1 MAMSDTRWLTD
12 SEQRIWRTYL
22 LGAAE
27 LWERLDLALRPFK
40 LSLNEYSI
48 LVCLSEGPDQRLRMS
63 ELADAVHQSRS
74 RLTHTIT
81 RMETAGLVR
90 RQASRSDRRGVW
102 AELTAEGRR
111 LLDESAPIHVDSVRR
126 HLVEPAGEADWEALG
141 RVFDALLDTPRDD
154 GSMAPRHFTLVAPT
168 PTSEPDEDPAEEPD
182 DLPESCLDGD
192 VTSGRDDAGDTGSD
206 GGTNVVNGSSGPDG
220 PSPKSYAAGN

>member
-1 MAMSDTRWLTD
+1 MSETRWLND

-74 RLTHTIT
+74 RLTHTIS
-81 RMETAGLVR
+81 RMEDAGLVR
-90 RQASRSDRRGVW
+90 RTASRSDRRGVW
-102 AELTAEGRR
+102 AELTPQGVK
-111 LLDESAPIHVDSVRR
+111 LLEESASAHVESVRR
-126 HLVEPAGEADWEALG
+126 HLIDPAGPADWEALG
-141 RVFDALLDTPRDD
+141 RVFESLLDTPRDD
-154 GSMAPRHFTLVAPT
+154 GTMTPRHFTLVAPT
-168 PTSEPDEDPAEEPD
+168 PTAESDAEADTDPDEPA
-182 DLPESCLDGD
+182 C
-192 VTSGRDDAGDTGSD
+192 VVGR
-206 GGTNVVNGSSGPDG
+206 
-220 PSPKSYAAGN
+220 

>member
-1 MAMSDTRWLTD
+1 MSQTPWLNE

-27 LWERLDLALRPFK
+27 LWQRLDQALRPFN

-81 RMETAGLVR
+81 RMEAAGLVR
-90 RQASRSDRRGVW
+90 REASRSDRRGVW
-102 AELTAEGRR
+102 AELTQRGVE
-111 LLDESAPIHVDSVRR
+111 LLQESAPAHVESVRR
-126 HLVEPAGEADWEALG
+126 HLIGPAGPDDWEALG
-141 RVFDALLDTPRDD
+141 RVFDGLLDTPRDD
-154 GSMAPRHFTLVAPT
+154 GTLTPRHFILVAPT
-168 PTSEPDEDPAEEPD
+168 PTSDPDDEDVADDTDDAEDAD
-182 DLPESCLDGD
+182 DCLSEDPESP
-192 VTSGRDDAGDTGSD
+192 AA
-206 GGTNVVNGSSGPDG
+206 SSGG
-220 PSPKSYAAGN
+220 YVRH

>member
-1 MAMSDTRWLTD
+1 MSETRWLND

-27 LWERLDLALRPFK
+27 LWERLDLALRPFR

-81 RMETAGLVR
+81 RMEAAGLVQR
-90 RQASRSDRRGVW
+90 TASRSDRRGVW
-102 AELTAEGRR
+102 AELTESGVE
-111 LLDESAPIHVDSVRR
+111 LLQKCAPVHVESVRR
-126 HLVEPAGEADWEALG
+126 HLIDPAGPADWEALG
-141 RVFDALLDTPRDD
+141 RVFEGLLDTARED
-154 GSMAPRHFTLVAPT
+154 GTMTPRHFTLVAPT
-168 PTSEPDEDPAEEPD
+168 PTSEPEDEAD
-182 DLPESCLDGD
+182 ES
-192 VTSGRDDAGDTGSD
+192 
-206 GGTNVVNGSSGPDG
+206 PDG
-220 PSPKSYAAGN
+220 APGEPACIVGG

>member
-1 MAMSDTRWLTD
+1 MVAMSETRWLND

-27 LWERLDLALRPFK
+27 LWERLDLALRPYK

-48 LVCLSEGPDQRLRMS
+48 LVCLSEGPDRRLRMS

-81 RMETAGLVR
+81 RMEAAGLVR

-102 AELTAEGRR
+102 AELTDEGVQ
-111 LLDESAPIHVDSVRR
+111 LLEKSAPIHAESVRK
-126 HLVEPAGEADWEALG
+126 HLVDPAGPADWEALG

-168 PTSEPDEDPAEEPD
+168 PTSEPDDESD
-182 DLPESCLDGD
+182 DDTDDDGGVQESPVD
-192 VTSGRDDAGDTGSD
+192 DTGTGPVREQHGN
-206 GGTNVVNGSSGPDG
+206 GGSAGPGGSSAEL
-220 PSPKSYAAGN
+220 YVAGN

>member
-1 MAMSDTRWLTD
+1 MSEPQWLSD

-81 RMETAGLVR
+81 RMEVAGLVR
-90 RQASRSDRRGVW
+90 RQASNSDRRGVW
-102 AELTAEGRR
+102 AELTDEGRG
-111 LLDESAPIHVDSVRR
+111 LLRECAPKHVESVRK
-126 HLVEPAGEADWEALG
+126 HFVQPAGPDDWEALG
-141 RVFDALLDTPRDD
+141 RVFDAMLDTPRDD
-154 GSMAPRHFTLVAPT
+154 GTMAPRHFTLVAPT
-168 PTSEPDEDPAEEPD
+168 PTSEPDEEPD
-182 DLPESCLDGD
+182 DQPREESRG
-192 VTSGRDDAGDTGSD
+192 GSD
-206 GGTNVVNGSSGPDG
+206 GGNGAGGPRDPG
-220 PSPKSYAAGN
+220 DPPARLSVARG